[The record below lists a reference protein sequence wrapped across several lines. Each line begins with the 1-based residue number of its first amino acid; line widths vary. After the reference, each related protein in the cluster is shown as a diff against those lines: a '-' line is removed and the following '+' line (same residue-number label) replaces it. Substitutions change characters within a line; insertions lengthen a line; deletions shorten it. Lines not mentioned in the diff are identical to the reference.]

1 MKREL
6 ERGGATKATIE
17 REREK
22 ETERRTQELK
32 RGQARNTRTTFFG
45 MTASSAGALEENGED
60 HLYVLLLKRLA
71 LEAPFADGGA
81 EIGVLL
87 VGPARKIRILP
98 LWQLSH
104 LFFHSCTEAKGRESE
119 RSAITKERERECV

>member
-1 MKREL
+1 MCVKREL

-71 LEAPFADGGA
+71 LQARVADGGL
-81 EIGVLL
+81 EISVLL
-87 VGPARKIRILP
+87 GGPAGVAVAAIAHVDAVEMHHSGMLP
-98 LWQLSH
+98 
-104 LFFHSCTEAKGRESE
+104 
-119 RSAITKERERECV
+119 

>member
-1 MKREL
+1 MCVKREL

-71 LEAPFADGGA
+71 LQARVADGGV
-81 EIGVLL
+81 ESFV
-87 VGPARKIRILP
+87 
-98 LWQLSH
+98 H
-104 LFFHSCTEAKGRESE
+104 LGSPDE
-119 RSAITKERERECV
+119 